1 MKVQNSPL
9 CPSEISGKTCTSLEC
24 VGWQPEHI
32 WGSQFVAQVKEALKE
47 KVGYLQ
53 RFSFPRHLNTAIKW
67 WPWRTLSS
75 PHCVALPAVQ
85 CWSTCAE
92 SLSGSL
98 FSDTP
103 WHCPLWQWLPGC
115 FLFQNSACLLIF
127 INKYHRGWHRA
138 PVLTLLRCTYTE
150 MVWCQ
155 RQQVFVGRMEF
166 LKQNSVCSFGIKF
179 YLSFWIS
186 NWKKKKSESKRERVW
201 KSRLY
206 RWNLWKPDSPRTP
219 ASPSGNGHMGW
230 VKNKETIRGL
240 WLDNHYLSQ

>member
-24 VGWQPEHI
+24 IGWQPEHI

-75 PHCVALPAVQ
+75 PHGVALPAVQ

-115 FLFQNSACLLIF
+115 LLFQKSACLLIF
-127 INKYHRGWHRA
+127 INKYHRGQHRA
-138 PVLTLLRCTYTE
+138 PVLTLLWGTYTE
-150 MVWCQ
+150 MVWRQ

-186 NWKKKKSESKRERVW
+186 NWKKKRARVREREFGKAGCIVEICENQTLPGLQLAHLGMDIW
-201 KSRLY
+201 VESRIKKLF
-206 RWNLWKPDSPRTP
+206 R
-219 ASPSGNGHMGW
+219 AFG
-230 VKNKETIRGL
+230 
-240 WLDNHYLSQ
+240 

>member
-75 PHCVALPAVQ
+75 PHGVALPAVQ

-127 INKYHRGWHRA
+127 INKYQGMA
-138 PVLTLLRCTYTE
+138 QGSCDDLTTGHLHWDGLTSKTAGLC
-150 MVWCQ
+150 
-155 RQQVFVGRMEF
+155 
-166 LKQNSVCSFGIKF
+166 
-179 YLSFWIS
+179 
-186 NWKKKKSESKRERVW
+186 WKDGV
-201 KSRLY
+201 
-206 RWNLWKPDSPRTP
+206 
-219 ASPSGNGHMGW
+219 
-230 VKNKETIRGL
+230 
-240 WLDNHYLSQ
+240 SQTK